1 MKLLWTL
8 GLFVTLS
15 MNSVAQQSLAKKKQ
29 KTQIVE
35 ASCGI
40 CQFSMEGNSCDLA
53 VRIDGK
59 AYYVE
64 GAKMDDHGDAH
75 GANGMCN
82 EVRKAKVQGKIV
94 GDKFVASSFK
104 LIEVEGHSHEHEGH
118 KH

>member
-15 MNSVAQQSLAKKKQ
+15 VNSTAQETVVNEKQ
-29 KTQIVE
+29 KEQIVE

-53 VRIDGK
+53 VRIDGQS
-59 AYYVE
+59 YYVE

-75 GANGMCN
+75 SAHGMCN
-82 EVRKAKVQGKIV
+82 AVRQAKVTGKVV
-94 GDKFVASSFK
+94 GDKFVATSFE
-104 LIEVEGHSHEHEGH
+104 LIEEEGHDHDHGGHEH
-118 KH
+118 

>member
-15 MNSVAQQSLAKKKQ
+15 VNLIAQESVAKENQ
-29 KTQIVE
+29 KEQIVE

-40 CQFSMEGNSCDLA
+40 CQFSMDGNSCDLA

-59 AYYVE
+59 SYYVE
-64 GAKMDDHGDAH
+64 GAKMNDHGDAH
-75 GANGMCN
+75 SAHGMCN
-82 EVRKAKVQGKIV
+82 EVRQAKVTGMV
-94 GDKFVASSFK
+94 VNDKFVATSFE
-104 LIEVEGHSHEHEGH
+104 LIEVEEHGHDHGGH